1 MKRRIVLPTPTKA
14 TSIHLF
20 QLVAGRPFDV
30 GQVIHTDA
38 AAADSYWK
46 KFSG

>member
-1 MKRRIVLPTPTKA
+1 MKRRIIPPTPTKGDIDPFVPA
-14 TSIHLF
+14 
-20 QLVAGRPFDV
+20 RRRWPFDV

-38 AAADSYWK
+38 AADSYWK